1 MQKRTLLVYGK
12 CMLTIFDSEDMS
24 HGPMRYFEK
33 NNKTNQTQKTINHTR
48 IDRLDLLYRNLFIY

>member
-1 MQKRTLLVYGK
+1 
-12 CMLTIFDSEDMS
+12 MLTIFDSEDMS

-48 IDRLDLLYRNLFIY
+48 IDRLDLLYHNP